1 MTKKKKIKLLK
12 AEIANLKKAII
23 DLQHAYLDAS
33 YQLESQKIH
42 NKLIKLD
49 SLKNEKESS
58 D

>member
-12 AEIANLKKAII
+12 AEIADLKKAII
-23 DLQHAYLDAS
+23 DLQHTYMDAS
-33 YQLESQKIH
+33 YQLESQKIR

-49 SLKNEKESS
+49 SLRNEKESS